1 MMTRSK
7 MYRSKMTQADMT
19 QPNTLQ
25 NQFDDQN
32 RDIQFVLGVNTIW
45 TSAIVVMALRSQFVM
60 LLLKIY
66 LAINLAYNYNPFVI
80 GINIFNRLN
89 AVLWFVYKMA
99 DDFMWKHSL
108 EPEEEEEVDTDSQM
122 SSAEEEIRYEFSEEE
137 DNDSSSEE
145 EDNDSSSD
153 YEEWVF
159 KRPCKKADATKAD
172 ATKADATKADATKAD
187 ATKADATKADAT
199 ETYENDADDEAD
211 DLSPLFTCSV
221 CEISTRN
228 PYVKFVVFC
237 GKEYCGTCSTKALY
251 TTPLNEVD
259 AYLLSEYKKHDGWYD
274 PETST
279 FHIGFWI
286 NNEFVPIMDDIRNVH
301 RYGNKEEDADSPKE
315 DTNSPKED
323 TNSPKEDADCPK
335 EDADCPK
342 EDDDSSEEEDNDSSS
357 DYADDDYMKYIPK
370 DLVFPEDKAEDK
382 VEDNVKSEET
392 SSDDFNIH
400 DFSEIL

>member
-1 MMTRSK
+1 MNTHTMMTRSK
-7 MYRSKMTQADMT
+7 MYRPKMTQADMT
-19 QPNTLQ
+19 QPNILQ

-80 GINIFNRLN
+80 GINIFNRINTTLC
-89 AVLWFVYKMA
+89 FVYKMA
-99 DDFMWKHSL
+99 DDFMWKRCL
-108 EPEEEEEVDTDSQM
+108 EEEEEVDTDSQV

-137 DNDSSSEE
+137 EDTDSSSEE

-172 ATKADATKADATKAD
+172 ATE
-187 ATKADATKADAT
+187 ADAT

-211 DLSPLFTCSV
+211 DLSPLFTCCV

-228 PYVKFVVFC
+228 QYVEFVVFC
-237 GKEYCGTCSTKALY
+237 GKEYCGTCYTKALY
-251 TTPLNEVD
+251 TTPLKEVD
-259 AYLLSEYKKHDGWYD
+259 AYLLSEYKKHDGWYH
-274 PETST
+274 PETKT
-279 FHIGFWI
+279 FHIGFWV
-286 NNEFVPIMDDIRNVH
+286 NYTFVPIMDDIRNIH
-301 RYGNKEEDADSPKE
+301 RYGNKEEDANCPKE
-315 DTNSPKED
+315 DANSPKED
-323 TNSPKEDADCPK
+323 TNSPKEDINSPK
-335 EDADCPK
+335 EDTDCPK
-342 EDDDSSEEEDNDSSS
+342 EDDESSEEEDNDSSS
-357 DYADDDYMKYIPK
+357 DYADDDYKKYIPK

-382 VEDNVKSEET
+382 AEDNVKSEET

>member
-1 MMTRSK
+1 MNTHPLNTHTMMTRSK
-7 MYRSKMTQADMT
+7 MYRPKITQADTT
-19 QPNTLQ
+19 QTDALQ

-66 LAINLAYNYNPFVI
+66 LAINVAYNYNPFVT
-80 GINIFNRLN
+80 GINIFNRINTTLC
-89 AVLWFVYKMA
+89 FVYKMA
-99 DDFMWKHSL
+99 DDFMWKRCL
-108 EPEEEEEVDTDSQM
+108 EEEEEEVDTDSQM
-122 SSAEEEIRYEFSEEE
+122 SSEEEEAIDNSSEEEE

-159 KRPCKKADATKAD
+159 KRPCKKVDATEA
-172 ATKADATKADATKAD
+172 A
-187 ATKADATKADAT
+187 

-211 DLSPLFTCSV
+211 DLTPLFTCSV

-228 PYVKFVVFC
+228 PYVEFIVFC
-237 GKEYCGTCSTKALY
+237 GKEYCGTCFQKVLF
-251 TTPLNEVD
+251 TTPLNEID
-259 AYLLSEYKKHDGWYD
+259 AYMLSEYKRHDGCYD

-279 FHIGFWI
+279 FHIGFWV
-286 NNEFVPIMDDIRNVH
+286 NYTFVPIMDDVRNIH
-301 RYGNKEEDADSPKE
+301 RYGNKEEDTNSPKE

-323 TNSPKEDADCPK
+323 TNSPKEDESSPK
-335 EDADCPK
+335 EDTNSPK
-342 EDDDSSEEEDNDSSS
+342 EDDESSEEEDNDSSS
-357 DYADDDYMKYIPK
+357 DYADDDYVKYIPK
-370 DLVFPEDKAEDK
+370 DLVFPEDKA
-382 VEDNVKSEET
+382 EET

>member
-1 MMTRSK
+1 MNTHTMMTRSK

-159 KRPCKKADATKAD
+159 KRPCK
-172 ATKADATKADATKAD
+172 
-187 ATKADATKADAT
+187 KADATKADAT

>member
-1 MMTRSK
+1 
-7 MYRSKMTQADMT
+7 MTQADMT
-19 QPNTLQ
+19 QTDTLQ

-80 GINIFNRLN
+80 GINIFNRINTTLC
-89 AVLWFVYKMA
+89 FVYKMA
-99 DDFMWKHSL
+99 DDFMWKRCL
-108 EPEEEEEVDTDSQM
+108 EEEEEVDTDSQM

-137 DNDSSSEE
+137 DTDSSSEE

-159 KRPCKKADATKAD
+159 KRPCK
-172 ATKADATKADATKAD
+172 KADATKAD

-251 TTPLNEVD
+251 TTPLKEVD
-259 AYLLSEYKKHDGWYD
+259 DYLLSEYKKHDGWYD

-286 NNEFVPIMDDIRNVH
+286 NNEFVPIMDDIRNI
-301 RYGNKEEDADSPKE
+301 RKYSNNKE
-315 DTNSPKED
+315 
-323 TNSPKEDADCPK
+323 EDADCPK
-335 EDADCPK
+335 EGADCPK